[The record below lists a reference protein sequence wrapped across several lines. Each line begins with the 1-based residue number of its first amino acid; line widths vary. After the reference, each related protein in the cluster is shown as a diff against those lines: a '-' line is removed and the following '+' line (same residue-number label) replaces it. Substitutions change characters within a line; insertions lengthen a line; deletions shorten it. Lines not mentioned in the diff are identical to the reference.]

1 MFEVRHSL
9 RDSSSVQLSW
19 ASARWRRRP
28 SPNHSR
34 SCWAISPSTHPRTDV
49 LCGCGSIRLSTA
61 AGSKTWLCLCFPRSR
76 SCAYQWRIG
85 PCVCPAGDTHARLIS
100 AVGSTCTVVHN
111 PHRLMTRSL
120 PLPLG
125 STVHRACECDA
136 YKGDRQLQQHDMRFC
151 QIARPAAVCSLSR
164 ACCAEM
170 RRADRVLCDGLSAR
184 QGAAVPPS
192 LKPLRT
198 YALTLN
204 RRLSCAEL
212 RAQWPTY
219 HSIV

>member
-1 MFEVRHSL
+1 MC
-9 RDSSSVQLSW
+9 SSSVQLSW

-76 SCAYQWRIG
+76 SCAYQWRSG

-100 AVGSTCTVVHN
+100 AVGSTCTTVHN

-125 STVHRACECDA
+125 SCIARASATHSRAIISCSSNTRFCKIARRSVQSRAVQKCDA
-136 YKGDRQLQQHDMRFC
+136 LIAYYATGFPLDKAQQC
-151 QIARPAAVCSLSR
+151 RPHSRTSPPLS
-164 ACCAEM
+164 
-170 RRADRVLCDGLSAR
+170 SAKR
-184 QGAAVPPS
+184 KVA
-192 LKPLRT
+192 
-198 YALTLN
+198 
-204 RRLSCAEL
+204 
-212 RAQWPTY
+212 
-219 HSIV
+219 